1 MPELITLPKGQ
12 VKDVFYRLLG
22 NIYLIWTCF
31 LIENSGVQ
39 KGHQVASSGQTGH
52 VAPLT
57 AVELLLILHK
67 MEGTS
72 VKPSI
77 EAISLCLAEKQV
89 FTFEGKISRIV
100 FRSE

>member
-1 MPELITLPKGQ
+1 MAT
-12 VKDVFYRLLG
+12 
-22 NIYLIWTCF
+22 
-31 LIENSGVQ
+31 
-39 KGHQVASSGQTGH
+39 SGQTGH

-89 FTFEGKISRIV
+89 FTFEGNILPSVSKGDKKLKFS
-100 FRSE
+100 FRNSHR

>member
-1 MPELITLPKGQ
+1 MYFF
-12 VKDVFYRLLG
+12 V
-22 NIYLIWTCF
+22 N
-31 LIENSGVQ
+31 NSLGVQ
-39 KGHQVASSGQTGH
+39 KGHQVATSGQTGH

-89 FTFEGKISRIV
+89 FTFEGNVIKVKGSAC
-100 FRSE
+100 